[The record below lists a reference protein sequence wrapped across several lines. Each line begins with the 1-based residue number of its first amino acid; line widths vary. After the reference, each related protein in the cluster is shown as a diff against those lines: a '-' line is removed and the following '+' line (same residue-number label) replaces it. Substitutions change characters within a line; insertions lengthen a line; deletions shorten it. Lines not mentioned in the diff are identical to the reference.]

1 MIVLTFLTV
10 CQALRWSQT
19 GEPLRKAERK
29 EAKIERKLE
38 NSQVRIKESRGSKSS
53 DSIREAFAWSHVL
66 PFNGGEPQRRSHGR
80 SKCSLRSEKQKKC
93 CDNTELCPGCDPF
106 LLAKGFSYEEQVGNR
121 WKGWRVEND
130 ADWEYPDY
138 CHCSSSNG

>member
-19 GEPLRKAERK
+19 GEPLKKAERK

-53 DSIREAFAWSHVL
+53 DSIREAFNWSYKL
-66 PFNGGEPQRRSHGR
+66 PFIGAKANRRSHGR
-80 SKCSLRSEKQKKC
+80 SKCALRSSEQKQC
-93 CDNTELCPGCDPF
+93 CDNTEVCPGCDPL
-106 LLAKGFSYEEQVGNR
+106 LLARGFSCEEQVGNR
-121 WKGWRVEND
+121 WLGWEGRD
-130 ADWEYPDY
+130 HPDWVYPDY
-138 CHCSSSNG
+138 CHCSSSYG